1 LIGLILSDVYTSYQ
15 QDCKNR
21 LNALEENILKPF
33 FKMGG
38 GKTWFTNH
46 IDELL
51 PQNINN
57 YYEPFLGGEQ
67 YFF

>member
-1 LIGLILSDVYTSYQ
+1 
-15 QDCKNR
+15 
-21 LNALEENILKPF
+21 
-33 FKMGG
+33 MGG